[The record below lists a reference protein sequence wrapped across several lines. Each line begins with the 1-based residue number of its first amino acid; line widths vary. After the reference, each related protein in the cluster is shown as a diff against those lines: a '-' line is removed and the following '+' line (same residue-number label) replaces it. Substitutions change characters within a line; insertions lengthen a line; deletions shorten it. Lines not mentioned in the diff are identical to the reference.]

1 MAVLKAWGFNPAK
14 TLLSNLCWI
23 LQHHH
28 TSFSVHNSFLI
39 EILENFGKKNTAN
52 TACDSPPI
60 DQLNCTR
67 LQSLL
72 GCNPLGELNFN
83 RLLGL
88 FSVCHV
94 QTACNLIGTHW
105 EGRKDDGCATV
116 GGERLFLIL
125 IWQTSY
131 QPSWMTRFL
140 LPLSQ
145 RWADFQTH
153 YLKKA

>member
-1 MAVLKAWGFNPAK
+1 MAVLKAWGFNPAE
-14 TLLSNLCWI
+14 TTT
-23 LQHHH
+23 Q
-28 TSFSVHNSFLI
+28 SVLDITTPYIIPCSQCSSFLI
-39 EILENFGKKNTAN
+39 EIFENFGKNKAYYT
-52 TACDSPPI
+52 SPI
-60 DQLNCTR
+60 DQLNCTK
-67 LQSLL
+67 LQNLL

-88 FSVCHV
+88 FLVCHV
-94 QTACNLIGTHW
+94 QTDCNLIGTHW
-105 EGRKDDGCATV
+105 EGRKDDGCATA

-145 RWADFQTH
+145 WWADFQT
-153 YLKKA
+153 YRLKEA